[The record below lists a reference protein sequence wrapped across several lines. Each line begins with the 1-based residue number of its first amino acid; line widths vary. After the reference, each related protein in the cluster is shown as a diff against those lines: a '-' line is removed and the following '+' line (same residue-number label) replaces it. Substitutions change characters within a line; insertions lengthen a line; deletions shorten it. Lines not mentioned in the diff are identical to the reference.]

1 MSPILMKQI
10 VSILFIFCFFGSAFG
25 QMKTDVKFTNDN
37 GSSIHKEMQG
47 TLSKLITELNY
58 ADANN
63 SYPSFQGIKVSED
76 FIKKILEVWDNASLS
91 SPSRTVNEILI
102 NTTETSTFGKGYQ
115 VRNIPLSLRGREDGT
130 KGEERLVVYFNYSG
144 QVTNFN
150 YEASK
155 LDRSLLDWNPESP
168 IEEGRI
174 KTIENFLENFKTA
187 YNRKE
192 FKTIEEFL
200 SPFALIITGQ
210 VVKRASSD
218 QNRFVQEEVIYTV
231 RDRDEYIQ
239 QIRRIFSNNEFID
252 VKFSDFKISRHNEY
266 SWIYGVNLIQNW
278 NSPTYK
284 DTGNLFLIVD
294 FKDEKNPILHV
305 RAWQKADGNKPLE
318 FNNFKLYN

>member
-1 MSPILMKQI
+1 
-10 VSILFIFCFFGSAFG
+10 
-25 QMKTDVKFTNDN
+25 MKTDVKFTNDN
-37 GSSIHKEMQG
+37 GSPIHKEMQG
-47 TLSKLITELNY
+47 TLSKLITELNF

-63 SYPSFQGIKVSED
+63 SYPSFQGIKVSEE
-76 FIKKILEVWDNASLS
+76 FIKKIIEVWDNASVS

-102 NTTETSTFGKGYQ
+102 NTTEASTFGKGYQ
-115 VRNIPLSLRGREDGT
+115 VRNIPVTLRGREDGT
-130 KGEERLVVYFNYSG
+130 KGEERLVVYFDYSG
-144 QVTNFN
+144 EVINFN

-155 LDRSLLDWNPESP
+155 LDRSSFWNPESP

-210 VVKRASSD
+210 VVKRSSSD

-231 RDRDEYIQ
+231 RNRDEYIQ
-239 QIRRIFSNNEFID
+239 QIKRIFSNNEFID

-284 DTGNLFLIVD
+284 DTGHLFLIVD